1 MKVPCIVSKKELK
14 KNMNDL
20 EKRIV
25 SMLIG
30 IMLGLS
36 IVLTVEL
43 KRTKTD
49 IYKLENKLSEAR
61 DYHLELNQKLRVI
74 DIKLEM
80 LKYSKEND

>member
-1 MKVPCIVSKKELK
+1 
-14 KNMNDL
+14 MNDL

-25 SMLIG
+25 GMLIG

-61 DYHLELNQKLRVI
+61 DRQLELNHKLKMI
-74 DIKLEM
+74 DTKIEL
-80 LKYSKEND
+80 LKHKKDD